1 MAKAKKG
8 RLKNEYIIR
17 GKSPNCSAKRNLL
30 NDAIGEDFIKYKS
43 IRAIIII
50 RIKKYD
56 ASVKRC
62 RRLERTK

>member
-1 MAKAKKG
+1 MLKAKKG
-8 RLKNEYIIR
+8 RLQNEYIIR

-50 RIKKYD
+50 REKKCVV
-56 ASVKRC
+56 SVKRC
-62 RRLERTK
+62 RKSERTK